1 MGLFDAIAGQ
11 VVGAISQSVQ
21 QNSGEGGLMSVLGQ
35 LMGDSQAGG
44 LGGLSGLVNAF
55 QSNGLGDV
63 VSSWIGTGQ
72 NLPISADQIA
82 SVLGNTQLQG
92 LAEKFGFSTSDLTAQ
107 LSQFLPQAV
116 DLLTPNGQL
125 PEGGS
130 DLLAQGLSM
139 LKGFGNQA

>member
-11 VVGAISQSVQ
+11 VVGAISESVQ
-21 QNSGEGGLMSVLGQ
+21 QNAGNSGLMGVLGQ
-35 LMGDSQAGG
+35 LMGDAQTGG
-44 LGGLSGLVNAF
+44 LGGLGGLVSAF

-92 LAEKFGFSTSDLTAQ
+92 LAEKFGFSANDLTAQ
-107 LSQFLPQAV
+107 LSQFLPQIV
-116 DLLTPNGQL
+116 DQLTPNGQL
-125 PEGGS
+125 PEGGN
-130 DLLAQGLSM
+130 LLEQGLAM